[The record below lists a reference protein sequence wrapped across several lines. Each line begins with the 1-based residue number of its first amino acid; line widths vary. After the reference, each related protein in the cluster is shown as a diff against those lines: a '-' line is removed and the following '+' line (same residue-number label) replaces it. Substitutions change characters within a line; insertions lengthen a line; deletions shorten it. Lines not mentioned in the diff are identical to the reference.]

1 MSTLDY
7 TTIISNLADE
17 VGENFAKHYDDVVF
31 KELERYGYDKEW
43 LIRHPGYVTKKQLP
57 IADVYSVNGQEL
69 FAITKTIK
77 SSYSDNAQYVNS
89 TMEIE
94 VTDLLEKN
102 RERKEMICDIKKEYS
117 DKFDELRKAR
127 VETSYY
133 KYGPAAENFGQHY
146 VDALGSMQKCI
157 QKYKE
162 TGNTEYLCDAAN
174 YVMFEYMYPAI
185 AGAHFR
191 ATDSGESAGIVGLSV
206 KEAEQYDRD

>member
-69 FAITKTIK
+69 FAVTKTIK
-77 SSYSDNAQYVNS
+77 SSYSDNAQHVNF

-94 VTDLLEKN
+94 VTDLA
-102 RERKEMICDIKKEYS
+102 KKQAY
-117 DKFDELRKAR
+117 RR
-127 VETSYY
+127 
-133 KYGPAAENFGQHY
+133 
-146 VDALGSMQKCI
+146 
-157 QKYKE
+157 
-162 TGNTEYLCDAAN
+162 
-174 YVMFEYMYPAI
+174 
-185 AGAHFR
+185 
-191 ATDSGESAGIVGLSV
+191 
-206 KEAEQYDRD
+206 

>member
-1 MSTLDY
+1 MSTHDY

-43 LIRHPGYVTKKQLP
+43 LILHPGYVTKKQLP
-57 IADVYSVNGQEL
+57 ITDVYSVNGQEL

-102 RERKEMICDIKKEYS
+102 RER
-117 DKFDELRKAR
+117 
-127 VETSYY
+127 
-133 KYGPAAENFGQHY
+133 N
-146 VDALGSMQKCI
+146 
-157 QKYKE
+157 
-162 TGNTEYLCDAAN
+162 
-174 YVMFEYMYPAI
+174 
-185 AGAHFR
+185 
-191 ATDSGESAGIVGLSV
+191 
-206 KEAEQYDRD
+206 QY